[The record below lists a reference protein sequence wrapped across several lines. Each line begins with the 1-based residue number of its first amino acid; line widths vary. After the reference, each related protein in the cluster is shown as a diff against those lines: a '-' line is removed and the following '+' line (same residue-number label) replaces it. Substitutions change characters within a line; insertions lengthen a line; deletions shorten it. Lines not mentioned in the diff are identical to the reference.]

1 MMMMQLLDAADWV
14 RFMDVRTEI
23 LTNAVGPDPELEPE
37 PVHPDPDVNQFR
49 DAEIQRHSTDCN
61 SGSDL
66 SPMGDGPSAS
76 SCTLQS
82 CRSKACDIDC
92 CEGDP
97 SRPPYTR
104 VMPED
109 RRYGVV
115 FSNEENPCCCDFSCV
130 LQFLLKC
137 FHMFEDDVAFLRFSE
152 CSSAESFDCNLL
164 MVVDARLCRIF
175 NLFEK
180 QNCGLDT
187 VKWCVVNQT
196 LLEECS
202 EEYQSKVVY
211 PEAENVEVT
220 AYIDGESVD
229 IIKNNCSRICYLVFH
244 LPVDFCPHI

>member
-1 MMMMQLLDAADWV
+1 
-14 RFMDVRTEI
+14 MD
-23 LTNAVGPDPELEPE
+23 
-37 PVHPDPDVNQFR
+37 
-49 DAEIQRHSTDCN
+49 STDCD

-66 SPMGDGPSAS
+66 SSMSDSTVGDGPSAS

-137 FHMFEDDVAFLRFSE
+137 FHMFEDDVAFLRFSD
-152 CSSAESFDCNLL
+152 CSAAENFDCNLL
-164 MVVDARLCRIF
+164 MVGRDDRTKDWLIQQTRAICPPFRVTSFIRHFELVKVTFVIPKVVDARLCRIF

-180 QNCGLDT
+180 QNCGLET
-187 VKWCVVNQT
+187 GKWCVVNQT
-196 LLEECS
+196 LLDECS

-220 AYIDGESVD
+220 AYIDAESVD

-244 LPVDFCPHI
+244 LPVDFCPHV